1 MVAVKWLAVGLA
13 VATTAA
19 VAAGAPGDVGV
30 AVAGYKPVT
39 DVSEQARLDLDIRA
53 MERAGSNWAAARRVY
68 TNGAN
73 SNLSGSV
80 KRTLQSF
87 STKYNKPGPLRSE
100 PAAVAAK
107 RFWGNWDYADRHM
120 KAVLAGADS
129 GKFGRYRTGAL
140 AKTDAAR
147 KQMVKKLIK
156 FTFIPQYVGHEM
168 QLALTEYAIGKSY
181 EEATEHWD
189 EAWVF
194 YAGSLEKGTGNGF
207 SAYILAEKRSKNF
220 GTRSGDRSSV
230 NRRMLTAFKA
240 GQAAL
245 RGPGRGAA
253 ALRATKCI
261 RALLLVP
268 VIQGCLRYAYKVS
281 DVKLSPPAALAKESA
296 ETWAFCA
303 AALPALAAVDAA
315 AARRVRAQTFLAG
328 VPKPRISWPVVR
340 AAFGAT
346 ALNKMGL
353 RCADVGS
360 LNVEY
365 PAAKHPVCR
374 DGRVSNADAGTNFC

>member
-1 MVAVKWLAVGLA
+1 MVAAKWLAVGLA

-30 AVAGYKPVT
+30 AIAGYKPVT
-39 DVSEQARLDLDIRA
+39 DVSEHARIDLDIRA

-68 TNGAN
+68 TQGAN
-73 SNLSGSV
+73 SNRSPGV

-87 STKYNKPGPLRSE
+87 STKYNKPGQLRSE
-100 PAAVAAK
+100 PQALAAK
-107 RFWGNWDYADRHM
+107 RFWGDWDYADRHM

-129 GKFGRYRTGAL
+129 AKYGRYRTGAL

-147 KQMVKKLIK
+147 KQMVKKLAK
-156 FTFIPQYVGHEM
+156 FTFVPQYVGHEA
-168 QLALTEYAIGKSY
+168 QLALTAYALRDY
-181 EEATEHWD
+181 EEAAKHWD
-189 EAWVF
+189 EAWAF

-220 GTRSGDRSSV
+220 GTRAGGRSSV
-230 NRRMLTAFKA
+230 NRRMLAAFNA
-240 GQAAL
+240 GKAAL
-245 RGPGRGAA
+245 GRPGRGAA
-253 ALRATKCI
+253 ALRATKCV
-261 RALLLVP
+261 RALLLAP
-268 VIQGCLRYAYKVS
+268 AIQGCLRYAYRVS
-281 DVKLSPPAALAKESA
+281 DVKVTPQASLAKESA
-296 ETWAFCA
+296 EAWAFCA
-303 AALPALAAVDAA
+303 AALPSLAAVDAA

-328 VPKPRISWPVVR
+328 VPNPRISWPVVR
-340 AAFGAT
+340 AAFGAS

-374 DGRVSNADAGTNFC
+374 DGRVNNALAGTNFC